1 MVFTHLPSN
10 LLAMLVPF
18 APTFGIAVAVLFAR
32 VALSQMDV
40 PTRQSYLVAVVDPDE
55 RSAAAGL
62 TGMARTLG
70 SAGAPV
76 LSGLLLAG
84 GALSAPFLISGAL
97 KVAYDVAM
105 LRAFRAVRPPEE
117 QRRPAGAAD
126 RA

>member
-1 MVFTHLPSN
+1 
-10 LLAMLVPF
+10 MLVPLMPSLPL
-18 APTFGIAVAVLFAR
+18 AIAVWLAR
-32 VALSQMDV
+32 STLSQMDV

-97 KVAYDVAM
+97 KVAYDIAM

-117 QRRPAGAAD
+117 QGRPAGAAD